1 MQCGNAMRSGAGICL
16 KLSQERLSRE
26 VGEGLAEVVMVELR
40 SMGVVRNIQAEE
52 GDCSIPT

>member
-1 MQCGNAMRSGAGICL
+1 MRSGAGICL